1 MEWIE
6 AEGETK
12 EEAREKALAILGVN
26 DLELIEILEEKVV
39 RKFLGVGGR
48 IVRIKARLKGA
59 EVDEPAEKA
68 EDITKPQSADPVEE
82 EVVTIAETATPIK
95 DQNAPRP
102 KIAPIPSDVVT
113 FESRYRPWASKGPG
127 GVVIP
132 KRGRGF
138 GRRLFDPSPFEEEK
152 ETAETTEVVEDEVA
166 APKYEPPIYAD
177 DPESPVTEETC
188 KQAVSFVEQVI
199 KDMSLEG
206 TAKGY
211 RLADRLFIQIESD
224 AGGLLIGRR
233 GETIDA
239 LQFLA
244 DIVVNRK
251 LEHRI
256 RVVLDTENYRDRRK
270 IRLIEIAGEAAIE
283 ADKTGRE
290 VPLAPMNPAERRVI
304 HTTLAE
310 DSRVETFSDG
320 AGSRRRVIV
329 KPAHKKGR
337 GQGGGRD
344 DRGRGGG
351 GGGRGGNNRGGG
363 YKGKDRGRR

>member
-6 AEGETK
+6 AEGQTK
-12 EEAREKALAILGVN
+12 EEAREKALVALGV
-26 DLELIEILEEKVV
+26 DDIELVEIQEQKVV
-39 RKFLGVGGR
+39 RKFMGMGGR
-48 IVRIKARLKGA
+48 IVKIKARLKSA
-59 EVDEPAEKA
+59 EQDEPAEEA
-68 EDITKPQSADPVEE
+68 EDMTKPHPTEPVEE
-82 EVVTIAETATPIK
+82 EVVTIAEDATPVK
-95 DQNAPRP
+95 DINATRP

-113 FESRYRPWASKGPG
+113 FESLYRPWASKGPG

-138 GRRLFDPSPFEEEK
+138 GRRLFDPSPFEEEEK
-152 ETAETTEVVEDEVA
+152 ETAEATETVEDEVA
-166 APKYEPPIYAD
+166 PPKYEPPVYTD

-239 LQFLA
+239 LQFLT

-251 LEHRI
+251 LEHRV

-270 IRLIEIAGEAAIE
+270 IRLIEIASEAAKE
-283 ADKTGRE
+283 SDKTGRE

-320 AGSRRRVIV
+320 AGARRRVIV
-329 KPAHKKGR
+329 KPAYKKGR
-337 GQGGGRD
+337 GQGGG
-344 DRGRGGG
+344 
-351 GGGRGGNNRGGG
+351 GGGRGGSNSGGG